1 MTRPDP
7 HTAGN
12 SHTAG
17 NDRAA
22 GTPEVPERLD
32 IARATLDDW
41 SVISGWAA
49 EEGWNPGLADARS
62 FFAQD
67 PDGFFI
73 GRVDGEPV
81 SAISVVNYGDDYA
94 FLGFYLVRADLR
106 GRGYGIAT
114 WKAGLA
120 HAGSRTVGLDGVP
133 AQQGNYRKSG
143 FELAHTTVRYAGVPQ
158 AQAPRPAEGDPVS
171 GTVIPVAE
179 AGGLKS
185 IALYD
190 SACYPADRPRFL
202 ASWLA
207 GDGHRAL
214 ARVVD
219 GRVTGYGVIRPG
231 RETFRVGPLFADTPQ
246 DARALFDALLATVGR
261 APVAVD
267 VPESNPAAV
276 ALAEAYGLTPGF
288 ATARMYTGPV
298 RPFAQ
303 ERVFGVTTL
312 ELG

>member
-7 HTAGN
+7 HTSGN
-12 SHTAG
+12 HRT
-17 NDRAA
+17 A
-22 GTPEVPERLD
+22 GTPDVPERLD
-32 IARATLDDW
+32 ITRATLDDW
-41 SVISGWAA
+41 AVISGWAA

-94 FLGFYLVRADLR
+94 FLGFYLVRPDLR

-133 AQQGNYRKSG
+133 AQQDNYRKSG
-143 FELAHTTVRYAGVPQ
+143 FELAHATVRYAGVPE
-158 AQAPRPAEGDPVS
+158 APRPAPDDLAPGA
-171 GTVIPVAE
+171 VIPVAE

-190 SACYPADRPRFL
+190 SACYPAERPRFL

-246 DARALFDALLATVGR
+246 GARALFDALLATVGR

-298 RPFAQ
+298 RPFAR